1 VAIVESILSQQCAA
15 KGFDAVETDLDET
28 FNNNEAPGIHH
39 HPSRRRGVPHDPREL
54 HARTRMGWIAKN
66 LDDTGSQSFVNDMM
80 NVADGV
86 ITEQCNQYSS
96 CSLYK
101 AFEGKKAIFNAS
113 TT

>member
-1 VAIVESILSQQCAA
+1 
-15 KGFDAVETDLDET
+15 
-28 FNNNEAPGIHH
+28 
-39 HPSRRRGVPHDPREL
+39 
-54 HARTRMGWIAKN
+54 MGWIAKN

-101 AFEGKKAIFNAS
+101 ACRRQEGDLQRGVQ
-113 TT
+113 T